1 MKETNLNWLCFYG
14 SNQRQYLS
22 LCKKHNVYMGL
33 WHFRCSYYKS
43 LAIKVFSYVLRVLA
57 LAFDA

>member
-1 MKETNLNWLCFYG
+1 MCIWAYG
-14 SNQRQYLS
+14 IFGVLIIS
-22 LCKKHNVYMGL
+22 L